1 MLWYD
6 GKLVDA
12 GKVPFDLSDRGLL
25 LGDGLFETLP
35 AFNGRPFL
43 LNAHLDRIM
52 SAGLRLGLPMDRA
65 TLESAVLA
73 LGSADPSACVIRLNA
88 TRGAGPRGLL
98 PPKDAM
104 PLVFATRA
112 PWVRTS
118 AFGEAKLVTASI
130 RRNPTSP
137 ASSMKTL
144 SYLDNVMGFQ
154 EAHAKGAD
162 DALFL
167 TNTGHAACTSMANLF
182 ILNHNTLVTPPLDG
196 NILPGIMRR
205 FVMDTAASLGFEIK
219 ERAIMPADV
228 TAADRVFATNSV
240 RFITRITRVDQSP
253 IGNRHDEAFE
263 LLSDAVADQV
273 PGMVA

>member
-6 GKLVDA
+6 GKLADS
-12 GKVPFDLSDRGLL
+12 GTMPFDFSDRGLL

-35 AFNGRPFL
+35 AFNGAPFL
-43 LNAHLDRIM
+43 LKAHLDRMM
-52 SAGLRLGLPMDRA
+52 SASLRLGMPLDRT
-65 TLESAVLA
+65 TLENAILA
-73 LGSADPSACVIRLNA
+73 LASADPSACVIRLTV

-98 PPKDAM
+98 PPRDAK

-112 PWVRTS
+112 PWLRTS
-118 AFGEAKLVTASI
+118 AFGDAKLITASI
-130 RRNPTSP
+130 RRNATSP

-167 TNTGHAACTSMANLF
+167 TNTGHAVCTSMANLF
-182 ILNHNTLVTPPLDG
+182 MVNHNTLVTPPLDG

-205 FVMDTAASLGFEIK
+205 FVLDTAASLGFEIK
-219 ERAIMPADV
+219 ERAMTPADLL
-228 TAADRVFATNSV
+228 AADRVFATNSV
-240 RFITRITRVDQSP
+240 RFVTRITRIDQSA
-253 IGNRHDEAFE
+253 IGNRHDEAFNRI
-263 LLSDAVADQV
+263 SDAVADQV